1 MATNTA
7 LQTLIELAEKQ
18 TDEAAKALGKAL
30 RQQQE
35 CEQQLVLLEQYRN
48 DYALRF
54 QQSAAQGLSPSQ
66 YRNFVGF
73 LNKLDEAILG
83 QQNVV
88 KDSEYRAGLA
98 RSEWQQNEKK
108 RLSFNTLQHR
118 ADQVQM
124 QKENKREQKQTDEV
138 AARSFFN
145 RRRV

>member
-7 LQTLIELAEKQ
+7 LLTLIELAEKQ

-30 RQQQE
+30 RQHQE
-35 CEQQLVLLEQYRN
+35 SEQQLGLLEQYRQ

-54 QQSAAQGLSPSQ
+54 QQSAARGLSPGQ

-83 QQNVV
+83 QQNIV
-88 KDSEYRAGLA
+88 KDHEYRASLA
-98 RSEWQQNEKK
+98 RSEWQQQEKK
-108 RLSFNTLQHR
+108 RLSYNTLQSR
-118 ADQVQM
+118 AEQVQL

-138 AARSFFN
+138 AARSFYQ

>member
-1 MATNTA
+1 MANNSA
-7 LQTLIELAEKQ
+7 LLTLIELAEKQ

-30 RQQQE
+30 RAHQE
-35 CEQQLVLLEQYRN
+35 SEQQLALLEQYRQ
-48 DYALRF
+48 DYAVRF
-54 QQSAAQGLSPSQ
+54 QTSAAQGLSPSQ

-83 QQNVV
+83 QSNVV

-98 RSEWQQNEKK
+98 RSEWQQQEKK
-108 RLSFNTLQHR
+108 RLSYNTLQQR
-118 ADQVQM
+118 AEQVQA
-124 QKENKREQKQTDEV
+124 QKDNKREQKQTDEM